1 MAAPQKYREEAKLLR
16 EKAMLITHTGD
27 RKTILQLASL
37 YERLASRP
45 DRKVRAAS
53 TAR

>member
-37 YERLASRP
+37 YERRA
-45 DRKVRAAS
+45 DRIEKHAAS